1 MRKFEFRAIERRT
14 KYIEI
19 EAETK
24 DEASDLADE
33 MMESGEIDF
42 DKNMDDYEVEIEFV

>member
-1 MRKFEFRAIERRT
+1 MQKFMFRATEKLV

-24 DEASDLADE
+24 DEAFDMADE
-33 MMESGEIDF
+33 LLESGEIDF
-42 DKNMDDYEVEIEFV
+42 DKNIHYYAEIELV